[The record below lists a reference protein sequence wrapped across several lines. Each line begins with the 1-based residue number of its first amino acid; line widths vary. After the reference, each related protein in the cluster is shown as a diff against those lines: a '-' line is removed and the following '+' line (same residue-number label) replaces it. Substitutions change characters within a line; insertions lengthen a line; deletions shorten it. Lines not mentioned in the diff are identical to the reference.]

1 MCKRVNFYAY
11 CPQPFTC
18 CAYVLSFFTF
28 FGHYTRHKCK
38 EIAIIQNRY
47 RGFPKKR
54 GLLAYNN
61 KQHPAAYQAASF
73 GTQALRRDKQRINT
87 DSDTYSRTTSSHT
100 TKAALP
106 CQANQQNNQG
116 CKVFRATTCGGQRC
130 SIYLSLTFLL
140 LALLLWLLVRLKQH
154 HRQHKPLTTH
164 GHDDCSFFTREYHRD
179 RQ

>member
-1 MCKRVNFYAY
+1 M
-11 CPQPFTC
+11 
-18 CAYVLSFFTF
+18 
-28 FGHYTRHKCK
+28 
-38 EIAIIQNRY
+38 
-47 RGFPKKR
+47 
-54 GLLAYNN
+54 LAYNN

-130 SIYLSLTFLL
+130 SIYLSLLL
-140 LALLLWLLVRLKQH
+140 SYYWHCCYGCWCASNS
-154 HRQHKPLTTH
+154 TTANISRSPRT
-164 GHDDCSFFTREYHRD
+164 GMTIAVFSPVNTTATDNSPFVAAARCISCFNATEANVFR
-179 RQ
+179 